1 MCCVPVA
8 LPGVLFMYCFCRSV
22 HTSVPSYASSST
34 SLRVHECCPVLFS
47 VPLLLYECYLYTSVI
62 ARLIAMVP

>member
-1 MCCVPVA
+1 MLCACSFARCA
-8 LPGVLFMYCFCRSV
+8 LYVLLLQSV